1 MTEEPNKFTIKAIL
15 NPVTIVTAVILLIG
29 LVTIGFVILFLGRD
43 TTPRSVVIP
52 EVTLIAAPTL
62 TPTVLDPTPTPTP
75 TPTSIF
81 FLPEGVIGVGIYV
94 QVTGTGGAGLRMRGE
109 PGLGSSINFSAL
121 ESEVFL
127 VIDGPETKDGYTW
140 WHLEAPYDRNRNGW
154 SAADFLTPIKEDV
167 GQ

>member
-1 MTEEPNKFTIKAIL
+1 MITEHKEKRSIKSIF
-15 NPVTIVTAVILLIG
+15 NPITLVTAVILLVG
-29 LVTIGFVILFLGRD
+29 LILIVVVILLFGRQPASS
-43 TTPRSVVIP
+43 TSALP
-52 EVTLIAAPTL
+52 EMTLIPAPTL
-62 TPTVLDPTPTPTP
+62 TPKPIDPTQTPTP

-109 PGLGSSINFSAL
+109 PGLNTSINFSAMD
-121 ESEVFL
+121 SEVFL
-127 VIDGPETKDGYTW
+127 VIDGPVSADGYTW

-167 GQ
+167 D

>member
-1 MTEEPNKFTIKAIL
+1 MTEESKKFTIKSLL
-15 NPVTIVTAVILLIG
+15 NPLTLVTTLLLLIG
-29 LVTIGFVILFLGRD
+29 LITIGVVILFLGRD
-43 TTPRSVVIP
+43 TAPRSVVIP
-52 EVTLIAAPTL
+52 EITLIAAPTL
-62 TPTVLDPTPTPTP
+62 TPTVLDPTQTPTP

-94 QVTGTGGAGLRMRGE
+94 QVTGTGDAGLRMRGE
-109 PGLGSSINFSAL
+109 PGLDGSVNFSAL

-140 WHLEAPYDRNRNGW
+140 WHLEAPYDQNRNGW

-167 GQ
+167 D

>member
-1 MTEEPNKFTIKAIL
+1 MAEQPERFSIKTFF
-15 NPVTIVTAVILLIG
+15 NPITLVTVVILLIG
-29 LVTIGFVILFLGRD
+29 LILVSMVILFFGRAQS
-43 TTPRSVVIP
+43 PQARPIP

-62 TPTVLDPTPTPTP
+62 TPKAINPTRIPTPTA
-75 TPTSIF
+75 TSIF

-94 QVTGTGGAGLRMRGE
+94 QVTGTGSAGLRMRGE
-109 PGLGSSINFSAL
+109 PGLNSPVNFSAM

-127 VIDGPETKDGYTW
+127 VIDGPETADGYIW

-167 GQ
+167 D

>member
-1 MTEEPNKFTIKAIL
+1 MTEQSNKFTIKSLL
-15 NPVTIVTAVILLIG
+15 NPVTLITAVLLLIG
-29 LVTIGFVILFLGRD
+29 LVTIGVIILFLGRD
-43 TTPRSVVIP
+43 TAPRSAVIP

-62 TPTVLDPTPTPTP
+62 TPTVLDPTQTPTP

-94 QVTGTGGAGLRMRGE
+94 QVTGTGGSGLRMRGE
-109 PGLGSSINFSAL
+109 PGLDGAINFSAM

-127 VIDGPETKDGYTW
+127 VIDGPETNDGYTW

-167 GQ
+167 D

>member
-1 MTEEPNKFTIKAIL
+1 MTGQSEKFSMKSIF
-15 NPVTIVTAVILLIG
+15 NPITLVTVALLLIG
-29 LVTIGFVILFLGRD
+29 LVLVGLVILFFGRAQA
-43 TTPRSVVIP
+43 PQSSPIP

-62 TPTVLDPTPTPTP
+62 TPRAVDPTQIPTPTA
-75 TPTSIF
+75 TSIF

-94 QVTGTGGAGLRMRGE
+94 QVTGTGGAGLRMRAE
-109 PGLGSSINFSAL
+109 PGLRSAVNFSAM

-127 VIDGPETKDGYTW
+127 VIDGPETADGYTW

-167 GQ
+167 D

>member
-1 MTEEPNKFTIKAIL
+1 MTEEPTKFTIKSL
-15 NPVTIVTAVILLIG
+15 FNPLTLVTVAILLIG
-29 LVTIGFVILFLGRD
+29 LVLIGAVILFLGRD
-43 TTPRSVVIP
+43 TTPRTSTVPDI
-52 EVTLIAAPTL
+52 TLIPAPTL
-62 TPTVLDPTPTPTP
+62 TPTVLDPTHTPTP

-109 PGLGSSINFSAL
+109 PGLDGSINFSAM

-127 VIDGPETKDGYTW
+127 VIDGPVTSDGYTW
-140 WHLEAPYDRNRNGW
+140 WHLEAPYDRDRNGW

-167 GQ
+167 D